1 MFMTAIFMF
10 CSRKRKW
17 FRCNVAEIAGT
28 MLEIIRDKEQ
38 CKRKGCIG
46 WDDKRKV
53 LDTTQDCPVLRTG
66 VACEKP
72 VPESWNTLQRG
83 VIRISA
89 TVFPHTTKPPSSAA
103 FILEDAAGRII
114 EEVLAVA
121 ADDRQVLQSGKP
133 LCTGASLWAV
143 SKLAMGRLPLGTPA
157 NLPVEKLWLILFM
170 KNRMKKGDED
180 LCENEIIQ

>member
-17 FRCNVAEIAGT
+17 FRCNVAEIEGT

-53 LDTTQDCPVLRTG
+53 PDTTQDCPVLRTG
-66 VACEKP
+66 EVCEKP

-83 VIRISA
+83 VIRISS

-114 EEVLAVA
+114 EEVFAVA
-121 ADDRQVLQSGKP
+121 ADDRQVSQSGKP

-143 SKLAMGRLPLGTPA
+143 PKLARGLCPLEPRHA
-157 NLPVEKLWLILFM
+157 N
-170 KNRMKKGDED
+170 
-180 LCENEIIQ
+180 Q